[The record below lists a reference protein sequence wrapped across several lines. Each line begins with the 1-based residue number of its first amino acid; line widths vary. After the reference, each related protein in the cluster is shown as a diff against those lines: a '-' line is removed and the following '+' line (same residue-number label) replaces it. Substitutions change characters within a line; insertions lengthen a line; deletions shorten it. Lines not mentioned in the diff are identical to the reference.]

1 MQYNAQLEQIM
12 VINNDNLIFTD
23 PYTLKAISSFPY
35 PNLQQIS
42 LIDQTNY
49 IMLTNQYNTLLIY
62 DYMQQKLI
70 ITMDNTKK
78 LTTFP
83 NNAQLVQY
91 FSDFYTLSNGKTII
105 LTSNDMGIITW
116 SIDLINLTYQFNG
129 YIQQCLTNFTKSDPI
144 SNLRYTLVKI
154 NDAYQPILW
163 VGSLNNIYS
172 IKLQENSDASQILFG
187 EFENSTVTTQGR
199 WYQIQE
205 SNAFYI
211 SSGDYVTK
219 FDYQAKNFTN
229 NLYFYGDLYCRKF
242 IRQQQGQIDQ
252 FILLSANKI
261 KLYDKGNFGQSSQ
274 NQKNDLSGNVRQN
287 YGSFYKIK
295 NILDNYFIKSGE
307 NGSNSKIF
315 VLPMYPIN
323 DNGSILDIT
332 SLYGLNWQDIN
343 LNLDP
348 FYLNNTYLVAFAF
361 PKKPST
367 LNYLFMLLD
376 CTSLQ
381 KSQYLLK
388 SDKPDDSAKQ
398 TAFIV
403 ASLENQNNLELI
415 GVDNLGTVYS
425 WDLSKNNFPFKF
437 SQDFSFCKNSLIG
450 DIFHYNE
457 IKRLIIS
464 CDDNKVYSLDYTTGN
479 IQLLAQMSQQPY
491 ALKAF
496 SKANIVAIGD
506 FNSGVAYIFKFNIA
520 SKQFD
525 LFLKLQS
532 SKIQDSIIY
541 IEMLNDN
548 TIWVQYTFSNLFY
561 SLNDCLQNSN
571 LCTQCTQQYNFIAS
585 DQYDSQGVYGVG
597 TQELPFTTSNNLL
610 TAMIKIVV
618 GVSNMFVDIS
628 VTPNQILNLNP
639 RLMNFDFNSII
650 SLNFNSIVT
659 GSYAMLQYQNL
670 LTFQNYNQVGFQD
683 IIIYFGL
690 DDETYDCGLQFS
702 NIENNVLINN
712 IQLFLYSPTSKPKSC
727 QSIYSDSSTLNVLNY
742 QISGEDFTNHQSVL
756 QYFNVSSI
764 LFNNFTLTDCT
775 LGDSFS
781 ILKQQSDLK
790 VAVSNVTLSNNVC
803 SPDTSSTGTQS
814 TENISALFSA
824 GYFNV
829 QNMKVNNNT
838 FCKKIIFSVVS
849 SIDQANQVFSFQNI
863 YIDNNLFQ
871 ARTTFIFLNALY
883 SMKAIPTHELDLS
896 NIQFNNNTLIKS
908 SKLDQVTASYFQTT
922 KIAKINAQNIKLI
935 NHFDI
940 QLGFFQF
947 INNFDLINFNC
958 VNDDTYLAKIPN
970 QQTYGCLQ
978 LNEFTSA
985 NITQIQIINKKAQDT
1000 SLLLMENSQ
1009 IESSNLSITKGVF
1022 ENLLLFQNG
1031 VNTEAIPIQVQ
1042 SSYKIEI
1049 TLDTCLFQ
1057 NITLKSIPYTL
1068 TYSTSALW
1076 IQNYVGNVL
1085 IKNSQFYSSYS
1096 NSQYGLI
1103 FIQAN
1108 QLTLDTVQFNNA
1120 TFSLNQPLPLF
1131 NSYGAMLNVKAQT
1144 LNILKSNFSQATAIK
1159 GAFIYMISFDQIFQV
1174 NISDSIFNEGYADQ
1188 DGGAIYIDSS
1198 GQQLQFNCQNCQFS
1212 NIYTQSVSASTIGQE
1227 KYQIVNSSVLNKI
1240 SFQGGFIKNVYGVTD
1255 NYFIDTSNTIL
1266 QFNQIPTI
1274 ISELFISN
1282 SLPQQLYLTKFKGL
1296 QQQAT
1301 MANLFES
1308 SLQISGCT
1316 FSNIEIQS
1324 YSSISPL
1331 LISSTLSNI
1340 TITDTKFEDSLFSG
1354 CAIYALQSDVQ
1365 FERISFKNVSQAL
1378 SSNRII
1384 QQSTYSSPD
1393 PYGASLTIF
1402 QQSTVSIKSK
1412 SSFVDTS
1419 CNSNCNGGAI
1429 QLLQSTIT
1437 LDDTQFQ
1444 NIYSSFGGALYVQG
1458 MNSSNTISNSQFVNC
1473 KSLNDGGALYMKA
1486 LQKDTFSLSIT
1497 SSIFDNNSCKNR
1509 GGAIYIDSDIM
1520 NSPLQSVSIADSKI
1534 IHNLASIGGGIFQQ
1548 NLSVNDQK
1556 NNVISSNKGSVFGN
1570 DNISYPSKLRVSN
1583 IDEFILLNNGK
1594 IDKNQITINNFRSGA
1609 NLTNIQFLFLND
1621 KNEVI
1626 YPITQDEYD
1635 TYKINVAFDPKTANL
1650 NQYSIDGN
1658 VQASFD
1664 PKIKTFRF
1672 ENITLIGKPGSS
1684 ASLQFSSKQIYG
1696 IDSKQAYFVQNYT
1709 FNIIV
1714 NFRLCGSGEQITQLA
1729 FVKEE
1734 EKHKKKMD
1742 PEIKQKYLILLKKFT
1757 NLDSEQKKK
1766 LVMEIYEQRLV
1777 KQYGHLF
1784 DDKREQNEEK
1794 QQNQDEENLQQVI
1807 SETQFCGTLKLKT
1820 KEEDSNFK
1828 KQIDNQETLTNLVI
1842 QQKQDSDDNLIR
1854 FDTEQSVFSNYEKS
1868 KSKFSIEA
1876 ISQSSKQDQKY
1887 IENNNQNIN
1896 EINEQ
1901 KVKQYGHLFD
1911 DKREENEEKQ
1921 QNQDEENPQQV
1932 ISETQFCGTLKLITQ
1947 EEDSNCKKQID
1958 YQETLTNLVIQ
1969 QKLDSDGNLI
1979 RLDTEQSVFSNQEK
1993 SKSKFYIEAIS
2004 QSSKEDQVNIQNN
2017 NQNISEINEQKAKY
2031 FGLCNNQE
2039 TKAQQELYEGNPDQS
2054 KQKVKFEG
2062 TLKFLT
2068 QVEDQDQDAGS
2079 QCNNQEAFT
2088 NLAIHNIENSDND
2101 LFKFDDQDSLQESDL
2116 ESNVQNFQKEVD
2128 DEILKEN
2135 QVNIEMINHDNSY
2148 QIVSIV
2154 ENILEIAT
2162 DKQINLSNI
2171 LDLVEKQKHICAKC
2185 PLLQTYDKPL
2195 RDQNFVVK
2203 NYLRIPKTNVLVVNT
2218 FDSKQLDSSIVY
2230 YNDMSSS
2237 SGEVI
2242 SVIKPDYVIFEMQYN
2257 TQTDQIV
2264 ISNSNT
2270 LIFADPYSLNSLYS
2284 FSIPHLSSLQ
2294 IIQNTNYIILTN
2306 TYNQLQLFD
2315 FVQQMVVLILDNTS
2329 QLTTTFQDNI
2339 PLYQYYSDIYQLKNG
2354 KTIIITTNDNG
2365 LIAWGI
2371 DFTQLN
2377 FQFYGYIQDS
2387 QVLNEGD
2394 GYRSFTKH
2402 PTEDIVFITGEMM
2415 QVLAVHIIDIEN
2427 GQFQTLLNAKLY
2439 DGNYTDYL
2447 QNIQFVK
2454 QLYDG
2459 QYYPCLWV
2467 GATSDIYQVYI
2478 KIADDFSSIS
2488 LDSYYYYDVPSYYRW
2503 YTIEEN
2509 SAFFIS
2515 SLYYITIFNYQT
2527 FEWTFNLYFYGDNY
2541 SKKFIRQ
2548 QPGQTDRFI
2557 LLRDNQIL
2565 LYDRGNFGTYDTN
2578 TQKPPLSQK
2587 VYQSVGNFYQ
2597 VKNTFDWYFMKS
2609 GDSSTKSLIFTFP
2622 IYPLNQTEQIIDI
2635 TKSYNLKW
2643 STINSNLDPFYL
2655 NGKIYVALSFPGK
2668 SKSYNY
2674 LFILINCQSTKE
2686 IYYLT
2691 SKQTNVTLIQ
2701 TAFAVPSLEDP
2712 SNLELIGVDNLGTVY
2727 SWDLSKP
2734 NFPFK
2739 YSINFSACQNST
2751 IGQVFQYQNVKKL
2764 IVACIDNN
2772 VYSFDL
2778 ATGDQQVICK
2788 VSVRPQALRAF
2799 SNSSLIA
2806 IGDANSG
2813 IAYIFKFN
2821 SKTFDFFLQLQ
2832 STKVQDKLL
2841 YIELLNDQTIWVQYI
2856 YSNIFYALKDCLSD
2870 STLCTKCTQQYYFN
2884 ATNNYDS
2891 NGVYGMGTSD
2901 NPFTTSYNFLTA
2913 MIKAQYYKQIVY
2925 GVSDMSVEILIN
2937 PGHMLKLN
2945 PNLMNF
2951 DFNSIIS
2958 INFQSTQPGTYAS
2971 LEYQDTLTLQNYNQ
2985 VDFQDIIINFLLSQN
3000 TNNCGLILS
3009 NILQGIV
3016 LNNIQLL
3023 VEQKS
3028 STSLSCQSIYVDS
3041 SHLLVKQYNIIQE
3054 DFTNHKSIITTFNST
3069 SIELQNFSL
3078 QNSTLGDNF
3087 SILNQKSNIQA
3098 NITNLTI
3105 TGNICVEQ
3113 SNQNDE
3119 AISVLFSA
3127 GLFNVKNVYMEAN
3140 IMCKKSIFST
3150 VSSLQ
3155 QNQQVFSF
3163 SNISV
3168 INNQFQARTTYL
3180 FFDAFYSMRAT
3191 PSHELDLNQVTFF
3204 NNQLIK
3210 HNNNDINST
3219 SFFQTSKIA
3228 NISITDSKINNH
3240 FDIEFGSF
3248 ENVVTIN
3255 VTGFQCQNDDTY
3267 LANIPT
3273 QQTIGCLQLNEVYQ
3287 TILTQIQVIKKSS
3300 QDSTLISLQ
3309 NNLLQQSLFS
3319 ITKGIFSDLVLNQNG
3334 VNTVAIPLYV
3344 ISNYEIDMV
3353 IDTCIFQNIF
3363 LNSNQFTL
3371 TYSTTA
3377 LWVVNYVGSVIIK
3390 NSYFLNSYSNSHYG
3404 QIYVQANALIIDTVQ
3419 FNNSTF
3425 SGSNP
3430 KQLFISQGGMINA
3443 KASNITIINSN
3454 FTEATASKGSFL
3466 YFVSFGQT
3474 FYLNFTNVL
3483 FSEGYALIDGGAMFI
3498 DTNGQFLQLN
3508 CNNCQFSNIYT
3519 ILSQASTIG
3528 VQKYSKVKSA
3538 QQNQVTFYGGYIKN
3552 TFGVVDNYFLD
3563 VKNTNLQFLN
3573 ISSIY
3578 SEVYSST
3585 SSAYRYYLSQNTG
3598 QQQAT
3603 LANLQNSV
3611 FAMQNCNISNI
3622 QITSPSSTF
3631 PLLINSQSSQIIL
3644 KDSIIEKSNFATSII
3659 YLVQSQI
3666 EISKVNFININ
3677 QKISSNRLI
3686 QQDIYLEPSQPSNSL
3701 IIAQQSIININ
3712 QNTNFSQI
3720 NCNQNC
3726 NGGALLVNSGILNM
3740 DNIKFSQIQ
3749 STFGGALFI
3758 YGLNQTNQISNT
3770 QFLNCISQNDGGALF
3785 LYALKTDKF
3794 TLTIDN
3800 SIFSQNQCNS
3810 RGGAIY
3816 INSDALN
3823 SENQKVYLSN
3833 SKIIYNQANIG
3844 GGIFNQNLSI
3854 DTKQNNELSSNS
3866 ANIYGRDEVSYASH
3880 MRISNIDSF
3889 LQINGGLYDKG
3900 QIIIN
3905 NFRSGSNLSDIQ
3917 FVFLNNKNEIIFPIT
3932 SDDYQT
3938 YAVNVNFDPNTK
3950 NMQAYT
3956 IRSDT
3961 IVNYNKQLQSFKFSN
3976 ITLVGTPGS
3985 SANIQFT
3992 SKQIYTLNEQTQTF
4006 VQNYTF
4012 SIIIN
4017 FRLCGP
4023 GEQITQIGLV
4033 TECQICPIDY
4043 YTFEPSNCQ
4052 ECPEGATCSGGT
4064 NLVTKSGYWR
4074 KTNISTIVLSCSNLP
4089 DNCVGGDFGDFTC
4102 YEGHIGALC
4111 EECDILSQ
4119 IIGGYLPKIQSTI
4132 QSIVVALSK
4141 KIGYFKKFVK
4151 EDKPKK
4157 QVKPEIKEKYK
4168 VLFNKILTLKP
4179 QEKKDFFLKIME
4191 QQLVQ
4196 SHGYFFQKDDE
4207 EQNILQMEQKSD
4219 RKNCLDDQYEKN
4231 QQKESKNQLQ
4241 NKQKQSSIISSPPFI
4256 QDMDVNLRKT
4266 KEVRAIELI
4275 KLENQSTQ
4283 QEEQQ
4288 NILARNQF
4296 FDSNRILDNRFE
4308 KQLNNS
4314 NNNEAANKQQQSE
4327 IVNEELINIELNEC
4341 SKSQKNDYQ
4350 DQQNSC

>member
-1486 LQKDTFSLSIT
+1486 LQKDIYGQHWGTSFAKSAKFQCTRCDQIKGNIWIVVLMTVWTLISMSLAIKGDVEMLKERVAILTIQKHLKRKPMVKSQSRRQTSLHQINMQSFNNINYQKTITKYSINEIQEKQQKLQVIRTDEEKSGVYIKMLTNYVQIVGSIATFNLSIP
-1497 SSIFDNNSCKNR
+1497 SGIFELPQSVGQPLKQT
-1509 GGAIYIDSDIM
+1509 M
-1520 NSPLQSVSIADSKI
+1520 NSLDCALQEMNSSMPIIYMRLLFSILI
-1534 IHNLASIGGGIFQQ
+1534 
-1548 NLSVNDQK
+1548 
-1556 NNVISSNKGSVFGN
+1556 
-1570 DNISYPSKLRVSN
+1570 P
-1583 IDEFILLNNGK
+1583 FIYMN
-1594 IDKNQITINNFRSGA
+1594 
-1609 NLTNIQFLFLND
+1609 
-1621 KNEVI
+1621 
-1626 YPITQDEYD
+1626 
-1635 TYKINVAFDPKTANL
+1635 
-1650 NQYSIDGN
+1650 
-1658 VQASFD
+1658 
-1664 PKIKTFRF
+1664 
-1672 ENITLIGKPGSS
+1672 
-1684 ASLQFSSKQIYG
+1684 
-1696 IDSKQAYFVQNYT
+1696 
-1709 FNIIV
+1709 
-1714 NFRLCGSGEQITQLA
+1714 
-1729 FVKEE
+1729 
-1734 EKHKKKMD
+1734 
-1742 PEIKQKYLILLKKFT
+1742 
-1757 NLDSEQKKK
+1757 SEQKKK

-3785 LYALKTDKF
+3785 LYALKTDIYGQHWGSSFAKSSKF
-3794 TLTIDN
+3794 SCTRCDQIKGNIWIVVLMTVWTLISMCLAIKGDVDVLKEKIALLTIQKHVKRKPAIVTRERKQTSINQQSRLSFN
-3800 SIFSQNQCNS
+3800 SFQATKYSKQVSISQPQSKKNTMKFQ
-3810 RGGAIY
+3810 
-3816 INSDALN
+3816 SDEDK
-3823 SENQKVYLSN
+3823 S
-3833 SKIIYNQANIG
+3833 
-3844 GGIFNQNLSI
+3844 GILIKMLTNYVQIVGSIATFNLSI
-3854 DTKQNNELSSNS
+3854 PT
-3866 ANIYGRDEVSYASH
+3866 
-3880 MRISNIDSF
+3880 
-3889 LQINGGLYDKG
+3889 
-3900 QIIIN
+3900 
-3905 NFRSGSNLSDIQ
+3905 
-3917 FVFLNNKNEIIFPIT
+3917 
-3932 SDDYQT
+3932 
-3938 YAVNVNFDPNTK
+3938 
-3950 NMQAYT
+3950 
-3956 IRSDT
+3956 
-3961 IVNYNKQLQSFKFSN
+3961 
-3976 ITLVGTPGS
+3976 
-3985 SANIQFT
+3985 
-3992 SKQIYTLNEQTQTF
+3992 
-4006 VQNYTF
+4006 
-4012 SIIIN
+4012 
-4017 FRLCGP
+4017 
-4023 GEQITQIGLV
+4023 
-4033 TECQICPIDY
+4033 
-4043 YTFEPSNCQ
+4043 
-4052 ECPEGATCSGGT
+4052 
-4064 NLVTKSGYWR
+4064 
-4074 KTNISTIVLSCSNLP
+4074 
-4089 DNCVGGDFGDFTC
+4089 
-4102 YEGHIGALC
+4102 
-4111 EECDILSQ
+4111 
-4119 IIGGYLPKIQSTI
+4119 
-4132 QSIVVALSK
+4132 
-4141 KIGYFKKFVK
+4141 
-4151 EDKPKK
+4151 
-4157 QVKPEIKEKYK
+4157 
-4168 VLFNKILTLKP
+4168 
-4179 QEKKDFFLKIME
+4179 
-4191 QQLVQ
+4191 VQ